1 MTCPHEQLRG
11 RCYHPSLAP
20 WPGNCLDDDTCP
32 GGFGPWGA
40 WRASVA
46 KIAAILDDPVYG
58 EAQAVIDGIG
68 RIRDARLQ
76 PYARET
82 ALQMAVYA
90 LEHDRQ
96 IHYHDRCGKLLRAV
110 GWLP

>member
-40 WRASVA
+40 WRAISGWITAPFVTV
-46 KIAAILDDPVYG
+46 DPEGDLPWVRYG
-58 EAQAVIDGIG
+58 VLSDMPAPPGLFA
-68 RIRDARLQ
+68 
-76 PYARET
+76 
-82 ALQMAVYA
+82 
-90 LEHDRQ
+90 
-96 IHYHDRCGKLLRAV
+96 AV